1 MSRRS
6 AKRPRFSVGG
16 QPVFENEDSSNHS
29 GLAVIDY
36 DDNSLSQQPE
46 TSTNSSDQHHFPQ
59 HQFVPERTK
68 SLIQR
73 STIKYSNDDNT
84 NLNACLDHLL
94 RLLSRKDKEGFFQYP
109 ITDQLAPGYSQII
122 IRPMDFFTMKK
133 KINQDEYL
141 NILEFRSDFELMCD
155 NAMKYNRPD
164 TIYWQ
169 AAKKLLT
176 TGNKLM
182 NKDKLLNFRRTI
194 ECFSRLTEREF
205 GFRID
210 TINHTND
217 EQLINSNEQID
228 TTLNDNDNLINQTN
242 IQRKTKLIL
251 KLPRYYEKLST
262 LLVDEEDDDELSP
275 EEILSQAQQA
285 GQCAREKLSLRRPIS
300 AYKLSYQRINGTT
313 SLRFINQDDL
323 SQQQSQ
329 TRTITIGELSNMP
342 SSAGGPS
349 ANAYHPHPIPIVNES
364 EKRNHLL
371 PRYFLDYGPFSSHA
385 PQYDTSF
392 TSISKDELDLLI
404 HTYGSEFSAQY
415 AISLIDYVK
424 DTGDL
429 ALTYVDR
436 FLSTLT
442 NGRHDNL
449 NMKQGKQT
457 NEISSN
463 EQQLNN
469 SNHITTSDTIK
480 LESNINS
487 NDNIQ
492 HQLDMK
498 LDENAKLLVQLRQA
512 QYDRLCQPSN
522 KIHQIISSSQQQQQ
536 QQQQP
541 NEPLN
546 ENDLAE
552 KVLYNL
558 NDMTHMSSNGPE
570 QVISPEAIR
579 HNLGIIIHNESPNID
594 EL

>member
-46 TSTNSSDQHHFPQ
+46 TSTNSFDQHHFPQ

-68 SLIQR
+68 TIQR
-73 STIKYSNDDNT
+73 STIKYTNDDNT

-122 IRPMDFFTMKK
+122 TRPMDFFTIKK
-133 KINQDEYL
+133 KISQDEYL
-141 NILEFRSDFELMCD
+141 NIVEFRSDFELMCD
-155 NAMKYNRPD
+155 NAMKYNRPE

-182 NKDKLLNFRRTI
+182 SKDKLLSFRRTI

-205 GFRID
+205 GFHID

-217 EQLINSNEQID
+217 EQLINSNEQND
-228 TTLNDNDNLINQTN
+228 TTLNDNENLINQTN
-242 IQRKTKLIL
+242 SQRKTKLVF
-251 KLPRYYEKLST
+251 KLPRYYEKLSA

-275 EEILSQAQQA
+275 EEILSQAQHA

-300 AYKLSYQRINGTT
+300 AYKLSYQRTNGTT
-313 SLRFINQDDL
+313 SLRFINQVDL

-385 PQYDTSF
+385 PQYDSSF
-392 TSISKDELDLLI
+392 TSVSKDELDLLI

-415 AISLIDYVK
+415 AVSLIDYVK

-429 ALTYVDR
+429 ALSYVDR

-442 NGRHDNL
+442 NGKHDNL
-449 NMKQGKQT
+449 NIKQGKQT
-457 NEISSN
+457 NDISSN

-469 SNHITTSDTIK
+469 SNHISTLDSTK
-480 LESNINS
+480 FESHINS

-512 QYDRLCQPSN
+512 QYDRLGQPSN
-522 KIHQIISSSQQQQQ
+522 KIHQIISSSQQQQS
-536 QQQQP
+536 

-546 ENDLAE
+546 EYDLAE

-558 NDMTHMSSNGPE
+558 SDMTHMSSSGPE
-570 QVISPEAIR
+570 QVISPEIIR
-579 HNLGIIIHNESPNID
+579 HNLGVIIHNELSNVD